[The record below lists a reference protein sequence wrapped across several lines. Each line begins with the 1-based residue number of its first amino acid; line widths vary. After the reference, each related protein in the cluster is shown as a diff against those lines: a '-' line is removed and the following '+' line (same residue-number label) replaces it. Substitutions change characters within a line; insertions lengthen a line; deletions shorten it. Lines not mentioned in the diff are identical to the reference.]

1 MVKRTNVLFIRL
13 TDDEKLKLQEY
24 AKHYNLSLNMA
35 IVKFIKSLE
44 NAEVENKWDIQVI
57 EQR

>member
-24 AKHYNLSLNMA
+24 SRANNMSLNMT
-35 IVKFIKSLE
+35 IVSLINNLE
-44 NAEVENKWDIQVI
+44 KEENKN
-57 EQR
+57 E